1 MTIEAEQAVIEVLG
15 DCVAGLTIRKNLFR
29 GPVRPDAKSKVDSEA
44 VFAMESGGL
53 DVEDCIDG
61 GTGPA
66 LLRKNV
72 QVRIRSCSG
81 EYLRGKRLADDVLRV
96 LHKATKT
103 DIIAMT
109 ARDSAPIY
117 LGLDNADRHEWAVNI
132 EVILED

>member
-15 DCVAGLTIRKNLFR
+15 ECIAGLTIRKNLFR
-29 GPVRPDAKSKVDSEA
+29 GPVRPASKKIDCEA
-44 VFAMESGGL
+44 VFALETGGP
-53 DVEDCIDG
+53 DVEDCVDG

-66 LLRKNV
+66 LYRKNV
-72 QVRIRSCSG
+72 QIRIRSAPKD
-81 EYLRGKRLADDVLRV
+81 YLNGKRLADGVLLV
-96 LHKATKT
+96 LHKATKA

-117 LGLDNADRHEWAVNI
+117 LGFDNADRHEWAVNI